1 MGPDTR
7 WLMSA
12 GFVVFGISLPV
23 FGGALRRTLTGRA
36 WLAAVLTGL
45 ATLDVAA
52 TPLDRSAAVDTL
64 HGIFATAGYVSLVAV
79 PTGLFQRAGLS
90 STDVWLVI
98 AASMM
103 ATGRLSDTRAND
115 GR

>member
-1 MGPDTR
+1 
-7 WLMSA
+7 
-12 GFVVFGISLPV
+12 
-23 FGGALRRTLTGRA
+23 
-36 WLAAVLTGL
+36 VLTGL
-45 ATLDVAA
+45 ATLGVAA

-79 PTGLFQRAGLS
+79 PLLAFVPLRQRHPRLANAGLVAAAVSAVSLALTLSGLPTGLFQRVGLS
-90 STDVWLVI
+90 STDVWIVI

-103 ATGRLSDTRAND
+103 ATGRLSDARLTD